1 MYKASVAWKLSAGD
15 VMKIFSLVKP
25 ISSEAKGGLYN
36 SLPCY
41 YEAEVLYE
49 GKKYTMEIN
58 AASFI
63 VLYNKNSIVYFGCP
77 SEVCKPFFILPGEMQ
92 VGIRVLIVL

>member
-1 MYKASVAWKLSAGD
+1 MYRACVAWKMSDDD
-15 VMKIFSLVKP
+15 VKKIFSLVKP

-49 GKKYTMEIN
+49 GISYTMEIN

-63 VLYNKNSIVYFGCP
+63 VLHNENSNVYFGCP
-77 SEVCKPFFILPGEMQ
+77 SEACNTFFILPG
-92 VGIRVLIVL
+92 GNASGD

>member
-1 MYKASVAWKLSAGD
+1 MYQACVAWKMSDDD
-15 VMKIFSLVKP
+15 VEKIFSLVKP

-49 GKKYTMEIN
+49 GKNYTMEIN

-63 VLYNKNSIVYFGCP
+63 VLYNENSIIYFGCP
-77 SEVCKPFFILPGEMQ
+77 LEACNTFFILPG
-92 VGIRVLIVL
+92 GNASGD